1 MRLDLRDYAAGC
13 HLLDGAWGTEL
24 ERQGLLSGK
33 VPELLNADNPTAI
46 EAIARSYVEAGSEII
61 LTNTF
66 GANRF
71 VLERHDASTRVEELA
86 VAGVNISRKAA
97 EGRARVFGSI
107 GPTGK
112 IVMMGEVSAEQL
124 SDAFCETAAAID
136 SARPDAIV
144 LETFAELEELKLA
157 LQAVKAVS
165 KLPVI
170 ACMTFSAG
178 KDGTTTIMGNTPE
191 ELATVAR
198 EHGSDAVGANCG
210 IGPDVYL
217 RVARRLGAVTTL
229 PIWIKP
235 NAGLPQAGVDGKT
248 RYPVGPEEFAS
259 YVPQFIEAGVT
270 FLGGCCGTTPA
281 HIRAMKNALIGP
293 NLRQGGQEK

>member
-1 MRLDLRDYAAGC
+1 MTLDLRDYAPGC

-33 VPELLNADNPTAI
+33 VPELLNAEKPAAI
-46 EAIARSYVEAGSEII
+46 EAIARNYVEAGSEII

-71 VLERHDASTRVEELA
+71 VLERHDASERVEELV
-86 VAGVNISRKAA
+86 VAGVRISRKAA
-97 EGRARVFGSI
+97 DGRAKVFASI

-112 IVMMGEVSAEQL
+112 IVMMGGISAEQL
-124 SDAFCETAAAID
+124 SKAFRETAAVID
-136 SARPDAIV
+136 GARPDAIV

-157 LQAVKAVS
+157 LQAVKTVS

-178 KDGTTTIMGNTPE
+178 EDGSSTIMGNTPE
-191 ELATVAR
+191 ELAATA
-198 EHGSDAVGANCG
+198 EEYGAAGVGANCG

-217 RVARRLGAVTTL
+217 RVAQRLGALTNL
-229 PIWIKP
+229 PLWIKP
-235 NAGLPQAGVDGKT
+235 NAGLPQAGADGKT
-248 RYPVGPEEFAS
+248 RYPVGLEEFAS

-281 HIRAMKNALIGP
+281 HIRAMKRAL
-293 NLRQGGQEK
+293 LDQARKREESD

>member
-1 MRLDLRDYAAGC
+1 MTLNLRDYAPGC

-24 ERQGLLSGK
+24 EQQGLLSGK
-33 VPELLNADNPTAI
+33 VPELLNAENPAAI
-46 EAIARSYVEAGSEII
+46 EAIAQSYVEAGSEII

-71 VLERHDASTRVEELA
+71 VLERHGASERVAELI

-97 EGRARVFGSI
+97 DGRAKVFASI

-124 SDAFCETAAAID
+124 SEAFRETAAAID
-136 SARPDAIV
+136 GARPDAIV

-157 LQAVKAVS
+157 LQAVKTVS
-165 KLPVI
+165 ELPVV

-178 KDGTTTIMGNTPE
+178 EDGTTTIMGNTPE
-191 ELATVAR
+191 ELAAAA
-198 EHGSDAVGANCG
+198 EEYGAAAVGANCG

-217 RVARRLGAVTTL
+217 RVAQRLGAVTNL
-229 PIWIKP
+229 PLWIKP
-235 NAGLPQAGVDGKT
+235 NAGLPQIGSDGKT
-248 RYPVGPEEFAS
+248 TYPLGAEEFAS
-259 YVPQFIEAGVT
+259 YAPRFLEAGVT
-270 FLGGCCGTTPA
+270 FIGGCCGTTPA
-281 HIRAMKNALIGP
+281 HIRAMKRAL
-293 NLRQGGQEK
+293 LDQARKREE